1 MKTNLVALSI
11 AGLSVLSLRASA
23 QVTHLDSPNGGP
35 SPALWVDP
43 VGNVGI
49 GTSTPRERLEVFGNM
64 LIRQNYGESAFFK
77 ALQLDI
83 GNDYGKHMGLGV
95 FDNGIGV
102 LQPND
107 YSGPKPY
114 TDLAINPA
122 GGNVGIFTG
131 VAAPKQKLHV
141 NGDYYGKGQ
150 LWLYSANG
158 DGRNGVAYVQ
168 ARDDSGNTTLNLQ
181 FRTQFLGESRDVM
194 MLTAEENVGIGTST
208 PEAKLAVH
216 GKQVIRQAL
225 GTSRWEDAAQQRIYG
240 QNSFLD
246 VGVFDSSSAFLQ
258 SHRYNFGHQPLALN
272 PAGGNV
278 GIGTD
283 SPQARLDVAGQIN
296 CTTLVLT
303 SDRNQKQDIEPV
315 APLDTLNKLAQ
326 LPISAWAYT
335 NYPNVRHIGPMAQD
349 FKAAFNLGEDDRH
362 IGAGDGI
369 GVALA
374 AIKGLHEI
382 VQEKDSEIS
391 RLRAELTSMKKE
403 LSSLKHDVADRLA
416 SLEQAVSNERQTVSA
431 KVSDAR

>member
-1 MKTNLVALSI
+1 MKSKLAVI
-11 AGLSVLSLRASA
+11 SVLSVCAGTYVSNA

-35 SPALWVDP
+35 SPALSVDP

-49 GTSTPRERLEVFGNM
+49 GTATPQEKMDLRGNL
-64 LIRQNYGESAFFK
+64 LIRQSYGQNVFTGAP
-77 ALQLDI
+77 QIDI
-83 GNDYGKHMGLGV
+83 LNDFGKHLGLGL
-95 FDNGIGV
+95 FDNGMGV
-102 LQPND
+102 IQPFEFGVG
-107 YSGPKPY
+107 YSH
-114 TDLAINPA
+114 LALNPQD
-122 GGNVGIFTG
+122 GNVGIATG
-131 VAAPKQKLHV
+131 VAAPKRKLHV

-194 MLTAEENVGIGTST
+194 MLTADENVGIGTST

-258 SHRYNFGHQPLALN
+258 SHRYNFGHQSLVLN

-326 LPISAWAYT
+326 LSISAWAYT
-335 NYPNVRHIGPMAQD
+335 NSPNVRHIGPMAQD
-349 FKAAFNLGEDDRH
+349 FKAAFDLGEDDKH

-374 AIKGLHEI
+374 AIKGLHEL
-382 VQEKDSEIS
+382 VQEKDTEIAALQSELASIKQEMAS
-391 RLRAELTSMKKE
+391 ANTTFTG
-403 LSSLKHDVADRLA
+403 RLA
-416 SLEQAVSNERQTVSA
+416 ALEKALSQRNEQQASVLPGA
-431 KVSDAR
+431 AR